1 MKKVLCLVLALM
13 VLALCPAMAETAV
26 QTLVAPDGS
35 YSFNVPEGYIP
46 VNAEA
51 MLALFAEEEMQQMIA
66 ESMGLEDASQLAMY
80 FEALDANNVVM
91 VLSDDLVGNLNVQQA
106 ESSLT
111 MQQVIMLKSMMDEVM
126 VQQYATLGIT
136 EDNIQMMDIQQIGGR
151 SWYGIVVY
159 SAGIRVQTM
168 MTVENGVQYTFA
180 FTDIDPQMAQTIL
193 ASFTVNKAE

>member
-66 ESMGLEDASQLAMY
+66 ESMGMEDASQLAMY

-136 EDNIQMMDIQQIGGR
+136 EADIQMMDIQQIGGR
-151 SWYGIVVY
+151 SWYGIVAY